1 MVKPTQH
8 CTAPP
13 SKPAGRPVRASARA
27 PAARLAGRPA
37 SRPAS
42 RLAGQCAARLPF
54 NIVLGPYEL
63 AVEFHP
69 RAAMCDRRRLACV
82 NLDAGRIELRH
93 DLEGLPLARAFLDCI
108 IRLVHFS
115 KGCQE
120 GCVEEA
126 YTHSFAT
133 GMVEFARRNPRA
145 WRWFNLLL
153 AQHLPGRAGYDRVVR
168 GAVARA
174 PAMPRHVRVGRHQ
187 VRLRGISRTE
197 SGNAFGWYVFANR
210 EAQLYRG
217 LAGANLAVVA
227 LHEITHAV
235 HHEHGLENG
244 HSHRAFRR
252 AQLQGWF
259 GVMQHSPAAW
269 RWLAWVMSFPEQA
282 NLEAP
287 TARAV

>member
-1 MVKPTQH
+1 M
-8 CTAPP
+8 AN
-13 SKPAGRPVRASARA
+13 PVPRSTSRA
-27 PAARLAGRPA
+27 
-37 SRPAS
+37 
-42 RLAGQCAARLPF
+42 CVARLPF
-54 NIVLGPYEL
+54 DITLGPYEL

-69 RAAMCDRRRLACV
+69 RAAMYDRRRLACV
-82 NLDAGRIELRH
+82 NLVAGRIELRH
-93 DLEGLPLARAFLDCI
+93 DLAGLELARAFFDCI

-133 GMVEFARRNPRA
+133 GMVEFARRNVRA

-153 AQHLPGRAGYDRVVR
+153 TQHLPARAGYDRVVR
-168 GAVARA
+168 GACARP
-174 PAMPRHVRVGRHQ
+174 PAMPRHVLVGRHE

-197 SGNAFGWYVFANR
+197 SGSAFGWYVFAKR

-217 LAGANLAVVA
+217 LSGSNLAIVA

-235 HHEHGLENG
+235 HHVHGLDNG
-244 HSHRAFRR
+244 HSHRDFRR

-259 GVMQHSPAAW
+259 GVMQRSPAAW
-269 RWLAWVMSFPEQA
+269 RWLAWLMSFPEQA
-282 NLEAP
+282 NLDAP
-287 TARAV
+287 GAPAVPATRAAWPQRARGKRSAARAHPR

>member
-1 MVKPTQH
+1 MAHPTDRS
-8 CTAPP
+8 TARG
-13 SKPAGRPVRASARA
+13 GRY
-27 PAARLAGRPA
+27 
-37 SRPAS
+37 
-42 RLAGQCAARLPF
+42 AARLPF

-63 AVEFHP
+63 KVEFHP
-69 RAAMCDRRRLACV
+69 RAAMVDRRRLACINV
-82 NLDAGRIELRH
+82 AEGRVELCH
-93 DLEGLPLARAFLDCI
+93 DLAGLRLARAFLDCI

-126 YTHSFAT
+126 YTQSFAT
-133 GMVEFARRNPRA
+133 GLVEFARRNPRA

-153 AQHLPGRAGYDRVVR
+153 AQHLPGRVGYDRVVR
-168 GAVARA
+168 GALARA
-174 PAMPRHVRVGRHQ
+174 PAMPRHVTVGGHP

-197 SGNAFGWYVFANR
+197 SGNAFGWYLFAER

-217 LAGANLAVVA
+217 LAGPNVAIVA

-235 HHEHGLENG
+235 HHAHGLKDG
-244 HSHRAFRR
+244 HRHRHFRR

-269 RWLAWVMSFPEQA
+269 RWLAWLISFPEQA
-282 NLEAP
+282 SLASSGTR
-287 TARAV
+287 TAKARRA

>member
-1 MVKPTQH
+1 MSSPT
-8 CTAPP
+8 
-13 SKPAGRPVRASARA
+13 RPKARSARY
-27 PAARLAGRPA
+27 
-37 SRPAS
+37 
-42 RLAGQCAARLPF
+42 AARLPF
-54 NIVLGPYEL
+54 NVVLGPYQL

-69 RAAMCDRRRLACV
+69 REALYDRRRLACI
-82 NLDAGRIELRH
+82 NLTEGRIELRH
-93 DLEGLPLARAFLDCI
+93 DLSGLRLARAFLDCI

-115 KGCQE
+115 KGCQQ

-133 GMVEFARRNPRA
+133 GMVEFAQRNQRA

-174 PAMPRHVRVGRHQ
+174 PAMPHQVQIGRHQ
-187 VRLRGISRTE
+187 VRLRGISKAQ
-197 SGNAFGWYVFANR
+197 SGNAFGWYLFAER
-210 EAQLYRG
+210 EAQMYRG
-217 LAGANLAVVA
+217 LAGPNLAIVS

-235 HHEHGLENG
+235 HHAHGLEDG
-244 HSHRAFRR
+244 HSHRDFRR

-269 RWLAWVMSFPEQA
+269 RWLAWLMSFPEQA
-282 NLEAP
+282 NLPAP
-287 TARAV
+287 TARAS